1 MKGTIAVTV
10 FALMCA
16 SAFAGDTGP
25 LPQTGKDHP
34 EVTKGAKES
43 GAMDTKGAATNK
55 GTTGMSQGANAPN
68 GSPNAPPKATQG
80 PQGDPSKA
88 NDTPK

>member
-1 MKGTIAVTV
+1 MKRTIALTM
-10 FALMCA
+10 FALMCG

-34 EVTKGAKES
+34 AVTKGAKES
-43 GAMDTKGAATNK
+43 GAMDTRGAATNE
-55 GTTGMSQGANAPN
+55 GTTGMGSGANAPN
-68 GSPNAPPKATQG
+68 GSPNAPPKVTQG
-80 PQGDPSKA
+80 PEGDPSKA

>member
-1 MKGTIAVTV
+1 MKSTIAVTV
-10 FALMCA
+10 FVLMCGP
-16 SAFAGDTGP
+16 AFAGDTGP

-43 GAMDTKGAATNK
+43 GAMDTRGAATK
-55 GTTGMSQGANAPN
+55 SGTTGMSSGANAPN
-68 GSPNAPPKATQG
+68 GSPSAPPKATQG
-80 PQGDPSKA
+80 PEGDPSKA